1 MEVRERE
8 RKEMN
13 SSGDRESENYTTGK
27 KNYEA
32 YKSRQ
37 NGRIM
42 QHFVFLFILSLF
54 NVNLCHKLLSMHKKE
69 IYKLQ

>member
-27 KNYEA
+27 KTMKHTKADKMEELCSTLFFYLF
-32 YKSRQ
+32 S
-37 NGRIM
+37 
-42 QHFVFLFILSLF
+42 HFST
-54 NVNLCHKLLSMHKKE
+54 
-69 IYKLQ
+69 